1 MEGIMYLKGPE
12 NFDTDVSDA
21 VKGDKDAFA
30 RLIHNNKVS
39 MYRIAKNILKN
50 EYDIEDAIGNSLL
63 KAYENISRLRKNDSF
78 KPWLLRILIN
88 ECYLLIKKSRRE
100 SVSLELDTAC
110 EDRYR
115 NFELIE
121 AVKSL
126 EEGQRIVTI
135 LFYYEDM
142 SIKEIAKTLCVP
154 EGTVKSRLGRAKE
167 RLKNLI
173 VY

>member
-1 MEGIMYLKGPE
+1 
-12 NFDTDVSDA
+12 
-21 VKGDKDAFA
+21 
-30 RLIHNNKVS
+30 
-39 MYRIAKNILKN
+39 
-50 EYDIEDAIGNSLL
+50 
-63 KAYENISRLRKNDSF
+63 
-78 KPWLLRILIN
+78 
-88 ECYLLIKKSRRE
+88 
-100 SVSLELDTAC
+100 VSLELDTAC

-142 SIKEIAKTLCVP
+142 SIKEIAKTLSVP

>member
-1 MEGIMYLKGPE
+1 MYIKSPKIL
-12 NFDTDVSDA
+12 DTDVSDA

-63 KAYENISRLRKNDSF
+63 KAYENINKLRKNESF

-88 ECYLLIKKSRRE
+88 ECYSLIKKSKRE
-100 SVSLELDTAC
+100 SASLEPDTAY
-110 EDRYR
+110 EDNYR
-115 NFELIE
+115 NFELIK

-126 EEGQRIVTI
+126 EQGQRVVTI

-142 SIKEIAKTLCVP
+142 SIKEIAKTLCLP
-154 EGTVKSRLGRAKE
+154 EGTVKSRLSRAKE
-167 RLKNLI
+167 RLKSLI
-173 VY
+173 NY